1 LRGFDELF
9 KINKIRGELMEHRN
23 LGKSGLRVSVVGLG
37 CNNFGRNVDRDGARA
52 VIHKAL
58 DLGVTLFD
66 TGDTYGRRG
75 GSETIIGEVLGP
87 RRKDIVL
94 ATKFGRPMDA
104 EGKLQGGSR
113 RYIMFAVEASLKRL
127 KTDWI
132 DLYQS
137 HKPDPLTPIEE
148 TLRALDDLLRQGKVR
163 AIGTS
168 HMPAAEVRNAAETAR
183 AHGLTAL
190 ASCEDEYSLLARG
203 IERDLIPTMQA
214 NDISLLP
221 YYPLAS
227 GLLTGKYQRG
237 APLPTGSRFA
247 VVKERDYIGHFLTDE
262 NWRKLDALTAF
273 AHQRGLTILDLAM
286 AWIAARPQ
294 VASVIAGAT
303 KPEQVE
309 ANVKAAMAPLSSA
322 DIAELDRITE

>member
-1 LRGFDELF
+1 MEL
-9 KINKIRGELMEHRN
+9 RN
-23 LGKSGLRVSVVGLG
+23 LGESGVRVSVVGLG
-37 CNNFGRNVDRDGARA
+37 CNNFGRNVDRNTARA
-52 VIHKAL
+52 VVHKAL
-58 DLGVTLFD
+58 DLGVTMFD
-66 TGDTYGRRG
+66 TGDTYGHRG
-75 GSETIIGEVLGP
+75 GSETIMGEVLGA

-148 TLRALDDLLRQGKVR
+148 TLRALDDLVQQGKIR

-168 HMPAAEVRNAAETAR
+168 HMPAAEVLEAVNTAR
-183 AHGLTAL
+183 KHGLTSV

-203 IERDLIPTMQA
+203 IERDLLPAMRA
-214 NDISLLP
+214 NGISLLP
-221 YYPLAS
+221 FYPLAS

-237 APLPTGSRFA
+237 APLPEGSRFA
-247 VVKERDYIGHFLTDE
+247 VVKERNYIGQFLTE
-262 NWRKLDALTAF
+262 ANWQKLDALTAF
-273 AHQRGLTILDLAM
+273 AQTRGLTILDLAM
-286 AWIAARPQ
+286 SWIAARPQ
-294 VASVIAGAT
+294 VTSVIAGAT
-303 KPEQVE
+303 SAQQVE
-309 ANVKAAMAPLSSA
+309 QNVATVKAAAKSK
-322 DIAELDRITE
+322 TKKK

>member
-1 LRGFDELF
+1 MDSRY
-9 KINKIRGELMEHRN
+9 
-23 LGKSGLRVSVVGLG
+23 LGNSGLRVSAVGLG
-37 CNNFGRNVDRDGARA
+37 CNNFGRNVDRETARA
-52 VIHKAL
+52 VVHKAL
-58 DLGVTLFD
+58 DMGVTLFD
-66 TGDTYGRRG
+66 TGDTYGHRG
-75 GSETIIGEVLGP
+75 GSETIMGEVLGA

-94 ATKFGRPMDA
+94 ATKFGRQMDD

-148 TLRALDDLLRQGKVR
+148 TLRALDDLVQQGKVR

-168 HMPAAEVRNAAETAR
+168 HMPAGEVLDAVKTAR
-183 AHGLTAL
+183 AHRLTGI

-203 IERDLIPTMQA
+203 IERDLLPAMQA
-214 NDISLLP
+214 NGISLLP

-237 APLPTGSRFA
+237 APLPEGSRFA
-247 VVKERDYIGHFLTDE
+247 VVKERNYIGQFLTDA
-262 NWRKLDALTAF
+262 NWQKLDALTAF
-273 AHQRGLTILDLAM
+273 AAATRPHDPRPRDVLDCRTPAGRKRHRRRDQARAGRGECEGRRGEVDGSGHGGTGSNDRVGGRSQTSSLA
-286 AWIAARPQ
+286 Q
-294 VASVIAGAT
+294 
-303 KPEQVE
+303 
-309 ANVKAAMAPLSSA
+309 
-322 DIAELDRITE
+322 

>member
-1 LRGFDELF
+1 MEL
-9 KINKIRGELMEHRN
+9 RN
-23 LGKSGLRVSVVGLG
+23 LGQTNLRVSAVGLG
-37 CNNFGRNVDRDGARA
+37 CNNFGRNVDRDTARA
-52 VIHKAL
+52 VIFKAL
-58 DLGVTLFD
+58 DMGVTLFD
-66 TGDTYGRRG
+66 TGDTYGHRG
-75 GSETIIGEVLGP
+75 GSETIMGDVLGA

-104 EGKLQGGSR
+104 EGKLQGGSP

-137 HKPDPLTPIEE
+137 HKPDPHTPIEE
-148 TLRALDDLLRQGKVR
+148 TLRALDDLVKQGKVR

-168 HMPAAEVRNAAETAR
+168 HMPAGEVLDAVKTAR
-183 AHGLTAL
+183 THRLTAL

-203 IERDLIPTMQA
+203 IERDLLPAMQA
-214 NDISLLP
+214 NSISLLP

-227 GLLTGKYQRG
+227 GLLTGKYQHG
-237 APLPTGSRFA
+237 APLPEGSRFA
-247 VVKERDYIGHFLTDE
+247 VVKERDYIGHFLTEE

-273 AHQRGLTILDLAM
+273 AQKRGLTLLDVAM

-309 ANVKAAMAPLSSA
+309 ANVKAAAAVLTAA
-322 DIAELDRITE
+322 DMAELNQMMA

>member
-1 LRGFDELF
+1 MDSRY
-9 KINKIRGELMEHRN
+9 
-23 LGKSGLRVSVVGLG
+23 LGNSGLRVSAVGLG
-37 CNNFGRNVDRDGARA
+37 CNNFGRNVDRETARA
-52 VIHKAL
+52 VVHKAL
-58 DLGVTLFD
+58 DMGVTLFD
-66 TGDTYGRRG
+66 TGDTYGHRG
-75 GSETIIGEVLGP
+75 GSETIMGEVLGA

-94 ATKFGRPMDA
+94 ATKFGRQMDD

-148 TLRALDDLLRQGKVR
+148 TLRALNDLVQQGKVR

-168 HMPAAEVRNAAETAR
+168 HMPAGEVLDAIKTAR

-203 IERDLIPTMQA
+203 IERDLLPAMQA
-214 NDISLLP
+214 SGISLLP
-221 YYPLAS
+221 FYPLAS
-227 GLLTGKYQRG
+227 GLLTGKYKRG
-237 APLPTGSRFA
+237 APLPEGSRFA
-247 VVKERDYIGHFLTDE
+247 VVKERNYIGQFLTDA
-262 NWRKLDALTAF
+262 NWQKLDALTAF
-273 AHQRGLTILDLAM
+273 ARQRDLTVLDLAM
-286 AWIAARPQ
+286 SWIAGRPQ

-309 ANVKAAMAPLSSA
+309 ANVKAAATRLTAA
-322 DIAELDRITE
+322 DMAELDRMTA

>member
-1 LRGFDELF
+1 M
-9 KINKIRGELMEHRN
+9 MEHRN
-23 LGKSGLRVSVVGLG
+23 LASSGLRVSVVGLG
-37 CNNFGRNVDRDGARA
+37 CNNFGRNVDRKGARA

-66 TGDTYGRRG
+66 TGDTYGHRG
-75 GSETIIGEVLGP
+75 GSETIIGEVLGV

-148 TLRALDDLLRQGKVR
+148 TLRALDDLVKQGKVR

-168 HMPAAEVRNAAETAR
+168 HMPAAEVLDAAETAR
-183 AHGLTAL
+183 THGLTPI

-203 IERDLIPTMQA
+203 IERDLVPTMQA

-227 GLLTGKYQRG
+227 GLLTGKYRRG
-237 APLPTGSRFA
+237 APLPEGSRFA
-247 VVKERDYIGHFLTDE
+247 VVKERDYIGHFLTE
-262 NWRKLDALTAF
+262 ANWQKLDALIAF
-273 AHQRGLTILDLAM
+273 AQQRGLIVLDLAM
-286 AWIAARPQ
+286 SWIAARPQ

-303 KPEQVE
+303 KSEQVE
-309 ANVKAAMAPLSSA
+309 ANVKAATAKLTAA
-322 DIAELDRITE
+322 DISELDRITE

>member
-1 LRGFDELF
+1 MDSRY
-9 KINKIRGELMEHRN
+9 
-23 LGKSGLRVSVVGLG
+23 LGNSGLRVSAVGLG
-37 CNNFGRNVDRDGARA
+37 CNNFGRNVDRETARA
-52 VIHKAL
+52 VVHKAL
-58 DLGVTLFD
+58 DMGVTLFD
-66 TGDTYGRRG
+66 TGDTYGHRG
-75 GSETIIGEVLGP
+75 GSETIMGEVLGA

-94 ATKFGRPMDA
+94 ATKFGRQMDD

-148 TLRALDDLLRQGKVR
+148 TMRALDDLVQQGKVR

-168 HMPAAEVRNAAETAR
+168 HMPAGEVLDAVKTAR
-183 AHGLTAL
+183 AHRLTAL
-190 ASCEDEYSLLARG
+190 TSCEDEYSLLARG
-203 IERDLIPTMQA
+203 IERDLLPAMQA
-214 NDISLLP
+214 NGISLLP

-237 APLPTGSRFA
+237 APLPEGSRFA
-247 VVKERDYIGHFLTDE
+247 VVKERNYISQFLTDA
-262 NWRKLDALTAF
+262 NWQKLDALTAF
-273 AHQRGLTILDLAM
+273 ARQRDLTVLDLAM
-286 AWIAARPQ
+286 SWISARPQ

-309 ANVKAAMAPLSSA
+309 ANVKAATARLTAA
-322 DIAELDRITE
+322 DMAELDRMTA